1 MINNMQPREVSFTKQ
16 VNTRDFYK
24 GTSFRWCGDWEPGKL
39 YSNDAYF
46 IDYVAYDNSLWV
58 CTKSHYASE
67 SAAPCEHSA
76 HWQNAV
82 APGPEGK
89 PGLSA
94 LHVGPN
100 PPTYEEYGDNY
111 TNMLWLDTSV
121 VNSDQTMR
129 VYSKNEVDSKFYTK
143 EQSDIRFVSKDL
155 LDDKNYA
162 TKKDLEKYGT
172 KEYILGV
179 MSGWVPEDGK
189 DVPDFKDYYT
199 KDDINNF
206 FQPKGNYLTSIP
218 QEFLTESEIESR
230 DAVVSKA
237 VEQVNARV
245 NTIFKI
251 LAEAGY
257 NVPGEEIDGSEW

>member
-1 MINNMQPREVSFTKQ
+1 MQPREVNFTKQ

-46 IDYVAYDNSLWV
+46 IDYVTYDNAIWV
-58 CTKSHYASE
+58 CIKSHYASE

-89 PGLSA
+89 PGRPA
-94 LHVGPN
+94 IHVGPN
-100 PPTYEEYGDNY
+100 PPTYEEYGEDY
-111 TNMLWLDTSV
+111 TKVLWLDTDEDASQLF
-121 VNSDQTMR
+121 SL
-129 VYSKNEVDSKFYTK
+129 YSKEETDQKFLSKSDAKNTYVSKKELATKQFATK
-143 EQSDIRFVSKDL
+143 EEL
-155 LDDKNYA
+155 NN
-162 TKKDLEKYGT
+162 YGT
-172 KEYILGV
+172 KEYILGIV
-179 MSGWVPEDGK
+179 SGQVPEDGK

-230 DAVVSKA
+230 DAVISKA

>member
-1 MINNMQPREVSFTKQ
+1 MDAEGTYVS
-16 VNTRDFYK
+16 R
-24 GTSFRWCGDWEPGKL
+24 
-39 YSNDAYF
+39 
-46 IDYVAYDNSLWV
+46 
-58 CTKSHYASE
+58 
-67 SAAPCEHSA
+67 
-76 HWQNAV
+76 
-82 APGPEGK
+82 
-89 PGLSA
+89 
-94 LHVGPN
+94 
-100 PPTYEEYGDNY
+100 
-111 TNMLWLDTSV
+111 
-121 VNSDQTMR
+121 
-129 VYSKNEVDSKFYTK
+129 NELEARHFATK
-143 EQSDIRFVSKDL
+143 EDL
-155 LDDKNYA
+155 NN
-162 TKKDLEKYGT
+162 YGT

-179 MSGWVPEDGK
+179 VSGWVPEDGK

-230 DAVVSKA
+230 DAVISKA